1 MESPW
6 RQQPNQHQSDDS
18 VGSITVMNSTL
29 WKTIKPATLHK
40 VHLMRFYFYFPKL
53 CSKVVNRCKP
63 NHKPP
68 PKSQYIPKWKLFMEL
83 GESTWIF
90 WHKCGNQPAQDVC
103 SCRVS
108 KICYDKHVTVEDGND
123 LPCMSGCYI
132 RLCPTQKNTFFCP
145 RNRETHWES
154 YGGLSNAHGR
164 RPTFLWGMV
173 GIFLFH
179 DLRRH

>member
-1 MESPW
+1 MTLRPLVRPSWSALVAPLG
-6 RQQPNQHQSDDS
+6 HILLLGDVSDS
-18 VGSITVMNSTL
+18 GSKNGVTNKSM
-29 WKTIKPATLHK
+29 
-40 VHLMRFYFYFPKL
+40 
-53 CSKVVNRCKP
+53 CGKP
-63 NHKPP
+63 NNKPP